1 MFVCK
6 HCAGRFEGEAVI
18 DANGNEFCCNGCKNV
33 YAYLKSQ
40 GLSEFYSRLKKGEQN
55 LAKPSSKHFDKQSAS
70 SMFSKLLRRD
80 ENSPFIC
87 ELEVLIS
94 GIHCPACIWLNEKAL
109 SNLEGVLELNI
120 SATTSKARVLFDE
133 RKTALEEILN
143 LIIAIG
149 YDPKPFNEVNGAK
162 NSLSREHYARL
173 IVALACSMNIM
184 WVAIAVYSGYFEGL
198 SLGAKKIL
206 HFAEFVLASP
216 PVFYTASVFYRSALS
231 ALKLRQISMDVNVSL
246 GILSVYFYSVYAM
259 LSGSEQVYFDSA
271 CMLVTF
277 IFAGKFLQT
286 KATQKAA
293 QGLENISSLFVEQV
307 MSVKNLG
314 NFRIPNISEFK
325 PCDVSEV
332 KSGDF
337 VLLRQGER
345 AMIDGVVLSGE
356 ASVDNSSINGESVPV
371 GISKDDALLSG
382 ALCAEGSVIYK
393 ATSSFQGSFLNKLS
407 KLLSNGV
414 FARAQIEELANK
426 ISSYFGWA
434 ILGLCVASFVFWSA
448 ANISAWSGANA
459 FGVAIS
465 VLVIACPCALSLA
478 TPIATLVAMGTSTKR
493 LVVFKDAKVLET
505 LAKCDIIAF
514 DKTGTLSKANLK
526 VLSEQRFLPF
536 DDGALL
542 ALASAST
549 HPISKAVA
557 SYILEKTCTLTPFR
571 QDALENIQN
580 IAGKGISATYKGVK
594 IAGGSAVFIES
605 MAFVESRAFVKSL
618 GASLVDDTQYSSSE
632 YYFMYDN
639 KLVARFFLDDELREG
654 AKASIKEL
662 KKMGLKVL
670 MLSGDKKIVASKVA
684 RELGID
690 KSHGELNPEQKAL
703 LIKELQKSANVVMV
717 GDGIND
723 ILALKSANVG
733 IAMGSGASV
742 SVGVSD
748 VVLLRDELS
757 DLVFALRLAKKTFG
771 VIKENLFI
779 SLVYNALSIPLAMA
793 GFIIPLFAAI
803 SMSFSSLLVVLNS
816 LRLKGKL

>member
-6 HCAGRFEGEAVI
+6 HCAGHFEGEAVI

-33 YAYLKSQ
+33 YAYLNSQ
-40 GLSEFYSRLKKGEQN
+40 GLSEFYSKLKKGEQN

-149 YDPKPFNEVNGAK
+149 YDPKPFNAIKSAK
-162 NSLSREHYARL
+162 NSLSREYYARL

-184 WVAIAVYSGYFEGL
+184 WVAIALYSGYFEGL
-198 SLGAKKIL
+198 SAGAKKIL

-231 ALKLRQISMDVNVSL
+231 SLKLRQISMDVNVSL

-259 LSGSEQVYFDSA
+259 LSGAEQVYFDSA

-293 QGLENISSLFVEQV
+293 RELENISSLFVEQV
-307 MSVKNLG
+307 MSVKN
-314 NFRIPNISEFK
+314 NSRIPSISEFK

-337 VLLRQGER
+337 VLLRSGER
-345 AMIDGVVLSGE
+345 AMIDGVVLSGQ

-371 GISKDDALLSG
+371 GISKDDTLLSG

-407 KLLSNGV
+407 KLLSNAS

-426 ISSYFGWA
+426 ISSHFGWA
-434 ILGLCVASFVFWSA
+434 ILGLCVASFVFWSVV
-448 ANISAWSGANA
+448 NISAWSGASA

-478 TPIATLVAMGTSTKR
+478 TPIATLVAMGTATKR
-493 LVVFKDAKVLET
+493 SIVFKDAKVLET

-526 VLSEQRFLPF
+526 VLKEQRFLPF
-536 DDGALL
+536 DDEALL

-557 SYILEKTCTLTPFR
+557 SYILEKTCTLSSFN
-571 QDALENIQN
+571 QGILENIQN

-594 IAGGSAVFIES
+594 IAGGS
-605 MAFVESRAFVKSL
+605 RAFIKSL
-618 GASLVDDTQYSSSE
+618 GASLADDTGGSSSE

-654 AKASIKEL
+654 AKTSIKEL

-670 MLSGDKKIVASKVA
+670 MLSGDKQIVASKVA
-684 RELGID
+684 SELGID
-690 KSHGELNPEQKAL
+690 ESHGELNPEQKAL

-748 VVLLRDELS
+748 VVLLRDELG
-757 DLVFALRLAKKTFG
+757 DLVFALRQAKKTFK

-816 LRLKGKL
+816 LRLKGQL

>member
-6 HCAGRFEGEAVI
+6 HCAGHFEAEAVI

-40 GLSEFYSRLKKGEQN
+40 GFSEFYSKLKKGEQN
-55 LAKPSSKHFDKQSAS
+55 LAKPSSKHFDKQSAG

-162 NSLSREHYARL
+162 NSLSREYYARL

-184 WVAIAVYSGYFEGL
+184 WVAIALYSGYFEGL

-231 ALKLRQISMDVNVSL
+231 SLKLRQINMDVNVSL

-259 LSGSEQVYFDSA
+259 LSGAEQVYFDSA

-293 QGLENISSLFVEQV
+293 QELENISSLFVEQV
-307 MSVKNLG
+307 MSVKN
-314 NFRIPNISEFK
+314 NSRIPSISEFK

-337 VLLRQGER
+337 VLLRSGER

-407 KLLSNGV
+407 KLLSNAS

-426 ISSYFGWA
+426 ISSHFGWA
-434 ILGLCVASFVFWSA
+434 ILALCVASFVFWSV

-478 TPIATLVAMGTSTKR
+478 TPIATLVAMGTATKR
-493 LVVFKDAKVLET
+493 SIVFKDAKVLET

-526 VLSEQRFLPF
+526 VLKGQRFLPF
-536 DDGALL
+536 DDEALL

-557 SYILEKTCTLTPFR
+557 SYILENALSPFS
-571 QDALENIQN
+571 QGALENIQN

-594 IAGGSAVFIES
+594 IAGGSA
-605 MAFVESRAFVKSL
+605 AFVKSL
-618 GASLVDDTQYSSSE
+618 GASLADDTGGSSSE

-639 KLVARFFLDDELREG
+639 KLVARFLLDDELREG

-670 MLSGDKKIVASKVA
+670 MLSGDKQIVASKVA
-684 RELGID
+684 SELGID
-690 KSHGELNPEQKAL
+690 ESHGELNPEQKAL

-748 VVLLRDELS
+748 VVLLRDELG
-757 DLVFALRLAKKTFG
+757 DLVFALRQAKKTFK

-816 LRLKGKL
+816 LRLKGQL

>member
-6 HCAGRFEGEAVI
+6 HCAGHFEGEAVI
-18 DANGNEFCCNGCKNV
+18 DANGDEFCCNGCKNV

-40 GLSEFYSRLKKGEQN
+40 GFGEFYSKLKKGEQN
-55 LAKPSSKHFDKQSAS
+55 LAKPSSKHFDKQSAG

-133 RKTALEEILN
+133 RKTALEDILN

-162 NSLSREHYARL
+162 NSLSREYYARL

-184 WVAIAVYSGYFEGL
+184 WVAIALYSGYFEGL

-307 MSVKNLG
+307 MSVKN
-314 NFRIPNISEFK
+314 NSRIPSISEFK

-337 VLLRQGER
+337 VLLRSGER

-407 KLLSNGV
+407 KLLSNAS

-426 ISSYFGWA
+426 ISSHFGWA
-434 ILGLCVASFVFWSA
+434 ILGLCVASFVFWSV

-478 TPIATLVAMGTSTKR
+478 TPIATLVAMGTATKR
-493 LVVFKDAKVLET
+493 SIVFKDAKVLET

-526 VLSEQRFLPF
+526 VLKGQRFLPF

-557 SYILEKTCTLTPFR
+557 SYILEKTCTLSSFN
-571 QDALENIQN
+571 QGILENIQN
-580 IAGKGISATYKGVK
+580 IAGKGITATYKGVK
-594 IAGGSAVFIES
+594 IAGGSK
-605 MAFVESRAFVKSL
+605 AFVKSL
-618 GASLVDDTQYSSSE
+618 GASLADDTGGSSSE
-632 YYFMYDN
+632 YYFMYDS

-662 KKMGLKVL
+662 KQMGLKVL
-670 MLSGDKKIVASKVA
+670 MLSGDKQIVASKVA
-684 RELGID
+684 SELGID

-757 DLVFALRLAKKTFG
+757 DLVFALRQAKKTFK

-816 LRLKGKL
+816 LRLKGQP

>member
-6 HCAGRFEGEAVI
+6 HCAGHFEGEAVI
-18 DANGNEFCCNGCKNV
+18 DANGDEFCCNGCKNV

-40 GLSEFYSRLKKGEQN
+40 GFSEFYSKLKKGEQN
-55 LAKPSSKHFDKQSAS
+55 LAKPSSKHFDKQSAG

-133 RKTALEEILN
+133 RKTALEDILN

-149 YDPKPFNEVNGAK
+149 YDPKPFNAIKSAK
-162 NSLSREHYARL
+162 NSLSREYYARL

-184 WVAIAVYSGYFEGL
+184 WVAIALYSGYFEGL

-231 ALKLRQISMDVNVSL
+231 SLKLRQISMDVNVSL

-277 IFAGKFLQT
+277 IFTGKFLQT

-293 QGLENISSLFVEQV
+293 QELENISSLFVEQV
-307 MSVKNLG
+307 MSVKN
-314 NFRIPNISEFK
+314 NSRIPSISEFK

-337 VLLRQGER
+337 VLLRSGER

-407 KLLSNGV
+407 KLLSNAS

-426 ISSYFGWA
+426 ISSHFGWA
-434 ILGLCVASFVFWSA
+434 ILGLCVASFVFWSV

-478 TPIATLVAMGTSTKR
+478 TPIATLVAMGTATKR
-493 LVVFKDAKVLET
+493 SVVFKDAKVLET

-526 VLSEQRFLPF
+526 VLKGQRFLPF

-557 SYILEKTCTLTPFR
+557 SYILEKTCTLSPFS

-580 IAGKGISATYKGVK
+580 IAGKGITATYKGVK
-594 IAGGSAVFIES
+594 IAGGSA
-605 MAFVESRAFVKSL
+605 AFVKSL
-618 GASLVDDTQYSSSE
+618 GASLADDTGGSSSE
-632 YYFMYDN
+632 YYFMYDG
-639 KLVARFFLDDELREG
+639 KLVARFLLDDELREG

-670 MLSGDKKIVASKVA
+670 MLSGDKQIVASKVA
-684 RELGID
+684 SELGID
-690 KSHGELNPEQKAL
+690 ESHGELNPEQKAL

-748 VVLLRDELS
+748 VVLLRDELG
-757 DLVFALRLAKKTFG
+757 DLVFALRQAKKTFK

-816 LRLKGKL
+816 LRLKGQP

>member
-1 MFVCK
+1 MFICK
-6 HCAGRFEGEAVI
+6 HCAGHFEGEAVI
-18 DANGNEFCCNGCKNV
+18 DANGDEFCCNGCKNV
-33 YAYLKSQ
+33 YAYLNSQ
-40 GLSEFYSRLKKGEQN
+40 GFSEFYSKLKKGEQN

-94 GIHCPACIWLNEKAL
+94 GIHCPACVWLNEKAL

-162 NSLSREHYARL
+162 NSLSREYYARL

-184 WVAIAVYSGYFEGL
+184 WVAIALYSGYFEGL

-231 ALKLRQISMDVNVSL
+231 SLKLRQISMDVNVSL

-293 QGLENISSLFVEQV
+293 RELENISSLFVEQV
-307 MSVKNLG
+307 MSVKN
-314 NFRIPNISEFK
+314 NSRIPSISEFK

-337 VLLRQGER
+337 VLLRSGER

-407 KLLSNGV
+407 KLLSNAS
-414 FARAQIEELANK
+414 FARARIEELANK
-426 ISSYFGWA
+426 ISSHFGWA
-434 ILGLCVASFVFWSA
+434 ILGLCVASFVFWSV
-448 ANISAWSGANA
+448 ANISAWSGASA

-478 TPIATLVAMGTSTKR
+478 TPIATLVAMGAATKR
-493 LVVFKDAKVLET
+493 SIVFKDAKVLET

-542 ALASAST
+542 ALASASA

-557 SYILEKTCTLTPFR
+557 SYILEKTCTLSPFS
-571 QDALENIQN
+571 QGALENIQN

-594 IAGGSAVFIES
+594 IAGGSKAFIES
-605 MAFVESRAFVKSL
+605 IAFVKSL
-618 GASLVDDTQYSSSE
+618 GASLSDDTQDSSSE
-632 YYFMYDN
+632 YYFMYDG

-662 KKMGLKVL
+662 KQMGLKVL
-670 MLSGDKKIVASKVA
+670 MLSGDKQIVASKVA
-684 RELGID
+684 SELGID
-690 KSHGELNPEQKAL
+690 ESHGELNPEQKAL

-748 VVLLRDELS
+748 VVLLRDELEG
-757 DLVFALRLAKKTFG
+757 LVFALRQAKKTFK

-816 LRLKGKL
+816 LRLKGQP

>member
-6 HCAGRFEGEAVI
+6 HCAGHFEAEAVI

-40 GLSEFYSRLKKGEQN
+40 GLSEFYSKLKKGEQN
-55 LAKPSSKHFDKQSAS
+55 LAKPSSKHFDKQSAG

-162 NSLSREHYARL
+162 NSLSREYYARL

-184 WVAIAVYSGYFEGL
+184 WVAIALYSGYFEGL

-216 PVFYTASVFYRSALS
+216 PVFYTASVFYRSAIS
-231 ALKLRQISMDVNVSL
+231 SLKLRQISMDVNVSL

-293 QGLENISSLFVEQV
+293 RELENISSLFVEQV
-307 MSVKNLG
+307 MSVKN
-314 NFRIPNISEFK
+314 NSRIPSISEFK
-325 PCDVSEV
+325 PCDVSEI

-337 VLLRQGER
+337 VLLRSGER

-407 KLLSNGV
+407 KLLSNAS

-426 ISSYFGWA
+426 ISSHFGWA
-434 ILGLCVASFVFWSA
+434 ILGLCVASFVFWSV

-459 FGVAIS
+459 FGIAIS

-478 TPIATLVAMGTSTKR
+478 TPIATLVAMGTATKR

-526 VLSEQRFLPF
+526 VLKGQRFLPF

-557 SYILEKTCTLTPFR
+557 SYILENALSPFR
-571 QDALENIQN
+571 LGALENIQN
-580 IAGKGISATYKGVK
+580 IAGKGITATYKGVK
-594 IAGGSAVFIES
+594 IAGGSAT
-605 MAFVESRAFVKSL
+605 FVKSL
-618 GASLVDDTQYSSSE
+618 GASLADEGGSSE
-632 YYFMYDN
+632 YYFMYHN

-670 MLSGDKKIVASKVA
+670 MLSGDKQIVASKVA
-684 RELGID
+684 SELGID
-690 KSHGELNPEQKAL
+690 ESHGELNPEQKAL

-748 VVLLRDELS
+748 VVLLRDELG
-757 DLVFALRLAKKTFG
+757 DLVFAPRQAKKTFK

-816 LRLKGKL
+816 LRLKGQL

>member
-6 HCAGRFEGEAVI
+6 HCAGHFEGEAVI

-40 GLSEFYSRLKKGEQN
+40 GFSEFYSKLKNGEQN

-133 RKTALEEILN
+133 RKTALEDILN

-149 YDPKPFNEVNGAK
+149 YDPKPFNAIKSAK
-162 NSLSREHYARL
+162 NSLSREYYARL

-184 WVAIAVYSGYFEGL
+184 WVAIALYSGYFEGL

-231 ALKLRQISMDVNVSL
+231 SLKLRQISMDVNVSL

-293 QGLENISSLFVEQV
+293 RELENISSLFVEQV
-307 MSVKNLG
+307 MSVKN
-314 NFRIPNISEFK
+314 NSRIPSISEFK
-325 PCDVSEV
+325 PCDVSEI

-337 VLLRQGER
+337 VLLRSGER
-345 AMIDGVVLSGE
+345 AMIDGVVLSGQ

-371 GISKDDALLSG
+371 GISKDDTLLSG

-407 KLLSNGV
+407 KLLSNAS

-426 ISSYFGWA
+426 ISSHFGWA
-434 ILGLCVASFVFWSA
+434 ILGLCVASFIFWSA
-448 ANISAWSGANA
+448 ANISAWSGASA

-478 TPIATLVAMGTSTKR
+478 TPIATLVAMGTATKR
-493 LVVFKDAKVLET
+493 SVVFKDAKVLET

-557 SYILEKTCTLTPFR
+557 SYILEKTCTLSSFN
-571 QDALENIQN
+571 QGILENIQN

-594 IAGGSAVFIES
+594 IAGGSA
-605 MAFVESRAFVKSL
+605 AFVKSL
-618 GASLVDDTQYSSSE
+618 GAILADDTGDSSSE

-662 KKMGLKVL
+662 KQMGLKVL
-670 MLSGDKKIVASKVA
+670 MLSGDKQIVASKVA
-684 RELGID
+684 SELGID
-690 KSHGELNPEQKAL
+690 ESHGELNPEQKAL

-748 VVLLRDELS
+748 VVLLRDELG
-757 DLVFALRLAKKTFG
+757 DLVFALRQAKKTFK

-816 LRLKGKL
+816 LRLKG

>member
-6 HCAGRFEGEAVI
+6 HCAGHFEGEAVI
-18 DANGNEFCCNGCKNV
+18 DANGDEFCCNGCKNV
-33 YAYLKSQ
+33 YAYLNSR
-40 GLSEFYSRLKKGEQN
+40 GLSEFYSKLKKGEQN

-80 ENSPFIC
+80 ESSPFIC

-133 RKTALEEILN
+133 RKTALEDILN

-149 YDPKPFNEVNGAK
+149 YDPKPFNEVKGAK
-162 NSLSREHYARL
+162 NSLSREYYARL

-184 WVAIAVYSGYFEGL
+184 WVAIALYSGYFEGL
-198 SLGAKKIL
+198 STGAKKIL

-231 ALKLRQISMDVNVSL
+231 SLKLRQISMDVNVSL

-293 QGLENISSLFVEQV
+293 QELENISSLFVEQV
-307 MSVKNLG
+307 MSVKN
-314 NFRIPNISEFK
+314 NSRIPSISEFK
-325 PCDVSEV
+325 PCDVSEI

-337 VLLRQGER
+337 VLLRSGER
-345 AMIDGVVLSGE
+345 AMIDGVVLSGQ

-407 KLLSNGV
+407 KLLSNAS
-414 FARAQIEELANK
+414 FARAEIEELANK
-426 ISSYFGWA
+426 ISSHFGWA

-478 TPIATLVAMGTSTKR
+478 TPIATLVAMGTATKR
-493 LVVFKDAKVLET
+493 SIVFKDAKVLET

-526 VLSEQRFLPF
+526 VLKGQRFLPF

-557 SYILEKTCTLTPFR
+557 SYILEKTCTLSPFS

-594 IAGGSAVFIES
+594 IAGGSK
-605 MAFVESRAFVKSL
+605 AFVKSL
-618 GASLVDDTQYSSSE
+618 GASLADDTGGSSSE
-632 YYFMYDN
+632 YYFMYDG
-639 KLVARFFLDDELREG
+639 KLVARFLLGDELREG

-670 MLSGDKKIVASKVA
+670 MLSGDKQIVASKVA
-684 RELGID
+684 SELGID
-690 KSHGELNPEQKAL
+690 ESHGELNPEQKAL

-757 DLVFALRLAKKTFG
+757 DLVFALRQAKKTFK

-816 LRLKGKL
+816 LRLKGQL

>member
-6 HCAGRFEGEAVI
+6 HCAGHFEGEAVR
-18 DANGNEFCCNGCKNV
+18 DANGDEFCCNGCKNV
-33 YAYLKSQ
+33 YVYLKSQ
-40 GLSEFYSRLKKGEQN
+40 GFSEFYSKLKKGEQN

-80 ENSPFIC
+80 ENNPFIC

-109 SNLEGVLELNI
+109 SNLDGVLELNI

-162 NSLSREHYARL
+162 NSLSREYYARL

-184 WVAIAVYSGYFEGL
+184 WVAIALYSGYFEGL

-259 LSGSEQVYFDSA
+259 LSGAEQVYFDSA

-293 QGLENISSLFVEQV
+293 RELENISSLFVEQV
-307 MSVKNLG
+307 MSVKN
-314 NFRIPNISEFK
+314 NSRIPSISEFK

-337 VLLRQGER
+337 VLLRSGER
-345 AMIDGVVLSGE
+345 AMIDGVVLSGQ

-407 KLLSNGV
+407 KLLSNAS

-426 ISSYFGWA
+426 ISSHFGWA
-434 ILGLCVASFVFWSA
+434 ILGLCVASFVFWSVV
-448 ANISAWSGANA
+448 NISAWSGASA

-478 TPIATLVAMGTSTKR
+478 TPIATLVAMGTATKR
-493 LVVFKDAKVLET
+493 STVFKDAKVLET

-526 VLSEQRFLPF
+526 VLKGQRFLPF

-557 SYILEKTCTLTPFR
+557 SYVLENALSPFNEGI
-571 QDALENIQN
+571 LENIQN

-594 IAGGSAVFIES
+594 IAGGSA
-605 MAFVESRAFVKSL
+605 AFVKSL
-618 GASLVDDTQYSSSE
+618 GASLSDETSESSSE

-662 KKMGLKVL
+662 KQMGLKVL
-670 MLSGDKKIVASKVA
+670 MLSGDKQIVASKVA
-684 RELGID
+684 SELGID
-690 KSHGELNPEQKAL
+690 ESHGELNPEQKAL

-748 VVLLRDELS
+748 VVLLRDELD
-757 DLVFALRLAKKTFG
+757 DLVFALRQAKKTFK

-816 LRLKGKL
+816 LRLKGQP

>member
-6 HCAGRFEGEAVI
+6 HCAGHFEGEAVI
-18 DANGNEFCCNGCKNV
+18 DANGDEFCCNGCKNV
-33 YAYLKSQ
+33 YAYLNSR
-40 GLSEFYSRLKKGEQN
+40 GFSEFYSKLKKGEQN

-133 RKTALEEILN
+133 RKTALEDILN

-149 YDPKPFNEVNGAK
+149 YDPKPFNAIKSAK
-162 NSLSREHYARL
+162 NSLSREYYAKL

-184 WVAIAVYSGYFEGL
+184 WVAIALYSGYFEGL
-198 SLGAKKIL
+198 SAGAKKIL

-231 ALKLRQISMDVNVSL
+231 SLKLRQISMDVNVSL

-293 QGLENISSLFVEQV
+293 QELENISSLFVEQV
-307 MSVKNLG
+307 MSVKN
-314 NFRIPNISEFK
+314 NSRIPSISEFK

-337 VLLRQGER
+337 VLLRSGER

-407 KLLSNGV
+407 KLLSNAS

-426 ISSYFGWA
+426 ISSHFGWA
-434 ILGLCVASFVFWSA
+434 ILALCVASFVFWSV

-478 TPIATLVAMGTSTKR
+478 TPIATLVAMGTATKR
-493 LVVFKDAKVLET
+493 SIVFKDAKVLET

-536 DDGALL
+536 DDEALL

-557 SYILEKTCTLTPFR
+557 SYILEKTCALSPFS
-571 QDALENIQN
+571 QGALENIQN
-580 IAGKGISATYKGVK
+580 IAGKGITATYKGVK
-594 IAGGSAVFIES
+594 IAGGSAAFI
-605 MAFVESRAFVKSL
+605 KSL
-618 GASLVDDTQYSSSE
+618 GASLSDETSESSSE

-670 MLSGDKKIVASKVA
+670 MLSGDKQIVASKVA
-684 RELGID
+684 SELGID
-690 KSHGELNPEQKAL
+690 ESHGELNPEQKAR

-748 VVLLRDELS
+748 VVLLRDELG
-757 DLVFALRLAKKTFG
+757 DLVFALRQAKKTFK

-816 LRLKGKL
+816 LRLKGQP

>member
-6 HCAGRFEGEAVI
+6 HCAGHFEGEAVI
-18 DANGNEFCCNGCKNV
+18 DANGDEFCCNGCKNV

-40 GLSEFYSRLKKGEQN
+40 GFGEFYSKLKKDEKN

-133 RKTALEEILN
+133 RKTALEDILN

-162 NSLSREHYARL
+162 NSLSREYYAKL

-184 WVAIAVYSGYFEGL
+184 WVAIALYSGYFEGL

-231 ALKLRQISMDVNVSL
+231 SLKLRQISMDVNVSL

-259 LSGSEQVYFDSA
+259 LSGLEQVYFDSA

-293 QGLENISSLFVEQV
+293 QELENISSLFVEQV
-307 MSVKNLG
+307 MSVKN
-314 NFRIPNISEFK
+314 NSRIPSISEFK

-337 VLLRQGER
+337 VLLRSGER
-345 AMIDGVVLSGE
+345 AMIDGVVLSGQ

-382 ALCAEGSVIYK
+382 ALCADGSVIYK

-407 KLLSNGV
+407 KLLSNAS
-414 FARAQIEELANK
+414 FARARIEELANK
-426 ISSYFGWA
+426 ISSHFGWA
-434 ILGLCVASFVFWSA
+434 ILALCVASFVFWSV

-459 FGVAIS
+459 FGIAIS

-478 TPIATLVAMGTSTKR
+478 TPIATLVAMGTATKR
-493 LVVFKDAKVLET
+493 SIVFKDAKVLET

-526 VLSEQRFLPF
+526 VLKGQRFLPF
-536 DDGALL
+536 DDEALL

-557 SYILEKTCTLTPFR
+557 SYILEKTCTLSSFN
-571 QDALENIQN
+571 QGILENIQN
-580 IAGKGISATYKGVK
+580 IAGKGITATYKGVK
-594 IAGGSAVFIES
+594 IAGGSK
-605 MAFVESRAFVKSL
+605 AFVKSL
-618 GASLVDDTQYSSSE
+618 GASLSDETSESSSE

-670 MLSGDKKIVASKVA
+670 MLSGDKQIVASKVA
-684 RELGID
+684 SELGID
-690 KSHGELNPEQKAL
+690 ESHGELNPEQKAL

-748 VVLLRDELS
+748 VVLLRDELG
-757 DLVFALRLAKKTFG
+757 DLVFALRQAKKTFK

-816 LRLKGKL
+816 LRLKGQP

>member
-6 HCAGRFEGEAVI
+6 HCAGHFEGEALI

-55 LAKPSSKHFDKQSAS
+55 LAKPSSKHFDKQSAG

-133 RKTALEEILN
+133 RKTALEDILN

-149 YDPKPFNEVNGAK
+149 YDPKPFNAIKSAK
-162 NSLSREHYARL
+162 NSLSREYYARL

-184 WVAIAVYSGYFEGL
+184 WVAIAIYSGYFEEL
-198 SLGAKKIL
+198 SAGAKKIL

-259 LSGSEQVYFDSA
+259 LTGSAQVYFDSA

-337 VLLRQGER
+337 VLLRSGER

-407 KLLSNGV
+407 KLLSNAS

-426 ISSYFGWA
+426 ISSHFGWA

-448 ANISAWSGANA
+448 ANISAWSGASA

-493 LVVFKDAKVLET
+493 SIVFKDAKVLET
-505 LAKCDIIAF
+505 LAKCDIVAF

-557 SYILEKTCTLTPFR
+557 SYILENALSPFR

-580 IAGKGISATYKGVK
+580 IAGKGITATYKGVK
-594 IAGGSAVFIES
+594 IAGGSAAFIES
-605 MAFVESRAFVKSL
+605 MAFIESKAFVKSL
-618 GASLVDDTQYSSSE
+618 GASLADEGGSSE

-670 MLSGDKKIVASKVA
+670 MLSGDKQIVASKVA
-684 RELGID
+684 SELGID
-690 KSHGELNPEQKAL
+690 KSHGELNPEQKAT

-748 VVLLRDELS
+748 VVLLRDELG
-757 DLVFALRLAKKTFG
+757 DLVFALRLAKKTFK

-816 LRLKGKL
+816 LRLKGRL

>member
-6 HCAGRFEGEAVI
+6 HCAGHFEGEAVI

-40 GLSEFYSRLKKGEQN
+40 GFSEFYSKLKKGEQN

-80 ENSPFIC
+80 ESSPFIC

-133 RKTALEEILN
+133 RKTALEDILN

-149 YDPKPFNEVNGAK
+149 YDPKPFNEVKGAK
-162 NSLSREHYARL
+162 NSLSREYYARL

-184 WVAIAVYSGYFEGL
+184 WVAIALYSGYFEGL

-231 ALKLRQISMDVNVSL
+231 SLKLRQINMDVNVSL

-293 QGLENISSLFVEQV
+293 QELENISSLFVEQV
-307 MSVKNLG
+307 MSVKN
-314 NFRIPNISEFK
+314 NSRIPSISEFK
-325 PCDVSEV
+325 PCDVSEI

-337 VLLRQGER
+337 VLLRSGER
-345 AMIDGVVLSGE
+345 AMIDGVVLSGQ

-407 KLLSNGV
+407 KLLSNAS
-414 FARAQIEELANK
+414 FARAEIEELANK
-426 ISSYFGWA
+426 ISSHFGWA
-434 ILGLCVASFVFWSA
+434 ILALCVASFVFWSV

-478 TPIATLVAMGTSTKR
+478 TPIATLVAMGTATKR
-493 LVVFKDAKVLET
+493 SIVFKDAKVLET

-557 SYILEKTCTLTPFR
+557 SYILEKTCTLSSFN
-571 QDALENIQN
+571 QGILENIQN
-580 IAGKGISATYKGVK
+580 IAGKGITATYKGVK
-594 IAGGSAVFIES
+594 IAGGSA
-605 MAFVESRAFVKSL
+605 AFVKSL
-618 GASLVDDTQYSSSE
+618 GASLADDTGGSSSE
-632 YYFMYDN
+632 YYFMYDG
-639 KLVARFFLDDELREG
+639 KLVARFLLDDELREG

-670 MLSGDKKIVASKVA
+670 MLSGDKQIVASKVA
-684 RELGID
+684 SELGID
-690 KSHGELNPEQKAL
+690 ESHGELNPEQKAL

-748 VVLLRDELS
+748 VVLLRDELK
-757 DLVFALRLAKKTFG
+757 DLVFALRQAKKTFK

-816 LRLKGKL
+816 LRLKGQP

>member
-6 HCAGRFEGEAVI
+6 HCAGHFEGEAVI
-18 DANGNEFCCNGCKNV
+18 DANGDEFCCNGCKNV

-40 GLSEFYSRLKKGEQN
+40 GFGEFYSKLKKGEQN
-55 LAKPSSKHFDKQSAS
+55 LAKPSSKHFDKQSAG

-149 YDPKPFNEVNGAK
+149 YDPKPFNAIKSAK
-162 NSLSREHYARL
+162 NSLSREYYARL

-184 WVAIAVYSGYFEGL
+184 WVAIALYSGYFEGL
-198 SLGAKKIL
+198 SAGAKKIL

-231 ALKLRQISMDVNVSL
+231 SLKLRQISMDVNVSL

-293 QGLENISSLFVEQV
+293 QELENISSLFVEQV
-307 MSVKNLG
+307 MSVKN
-314 NFRIPNISEFK
+314 NSRIPSISEFK

-337 VLLRQGER
+337 VLLRSGER

-407 KLLSNGV
+407 KLLSNAS
-414 FARAQIEELANK
+414 FARAEIEELANK
-426 ISSYFGWA
+426 ISSHFGWA
-434 ILGLCVASFVFWSA
+434 ILALCVASFVFWSV

-478 TPIATLVAMGTSTKR
+478 TPIATLVAMGTATKR
-493 LVVFKDAKVLET
+493 SIVFKDAKVLET

-557 SYILEKTCTLTPFR
+557 SYILKNALSPFR

-580 IAGKGISATYKGVK
+580 IAGKGITATYKGVK
-594 IAGGSAVFIES
+594 IAGGSAAFIES
-605 MAFVESRAFVKSL
+605 MAFIESKAFVKSL
-618 GASLVDDTQYSSSE
+618 GASLADDTQGSSE
-632 YYFMYDN
+632 YYFMYDG

-670 MLSGDKKIVASKVA
+670 MLSGDKQIVASKVA
-684 RELGID
+684 SELGID
-690 KSHGELNPEQKAL
+690 ESHGELNPEQKAL

-748 VVLLRDELS
+748 VVLLRDELG
-757 DLVFALRLAKKTFG
+757 DLVFALRLAKKTFK

-816 LRLKGKL
+816 LRLKGRL

>member
-6 HCAGRFEGEAVI
+6 HCAGHFEGEAVR
-18 DANGNEFCCNGCKNV
+18 DANGDEFCCNGCKNV
-33 YAYLKSQ
+33 YAYLNSR
-40 GLSEFYSRLKKGEQN
+40 GFSEFYSKLKKGEQN
-55 LAKPSSKHFDKQSAS
+55 LAKPSSKHFDKQSAG

-184 WVAIAVYSGYFEGL
+184 WVAIALYSGYFEGL
-198 SLGAKKIL
+198 SAGAKKIL

-231 ALKLRQISMDVNVSL
+231 SLKLRQISMDVNVSL

-277 IFAGKFLQT
+277 IFTGKFLQT

-293 QGLENISSLFVEQV
+293 QELENISSLFVEQV
-307 MSVKNLG
+307 MSVKN
-314 NFRIPNISEFK
+314 NSRIPSISEFK

-337 VLLRQGER
+337 VLLRSGER

-407 KLLSNGV
+407 KLLSNAS

-426 ISSYFGWA
+426 ISSHFGWA
-434 ILGLCVASFVFWSA
+434 ILALCVASFVFWSV

-478 TPIATLVAMGTSTKR
+478 TPIATLVAMGTATKR
-493 LVVFKDAKVLET
+493 SVVFKDAKVLET

-536 DDGALL
+536 DDEALL

-557 SYILEKTCTLTPFR
+557 SYILKNALSPFR

-580 IAGKGISATYKGVK
+580 IAGKGITATYKGVK
-594 IAGGSAVFIES
+594 IAGGSAT
-605 MAFVESRAFVKSL
+605 FVKSL
-618 GASLVDDTQYSSSE
+618 GASLADEGGSSE
-632 YYFMYDN
+632 YYFMYDG

-670 MLSGDKKIVASKVA
+670 MLSGDKQIVASKVA
-684 RELGID
+684 SELGID

-748 VVLLRDELS
+748 VVLLRDELG
-757 DLVFALRLAKKTFG
+757 DLVFALRQAKKTFK

-816 LRLKGKL
+816 LRLKGQP

>member
-6 HCAGRFEGEAVI
+6 HCAGHFEAEAVI
-18 DANGNEFCCNGCKNV
+18 DANGDEFCCNGCKNV

-40 GLSEFYSRLKKGEQN
+40 GFSEFYSKLKKGEQN

-80 ENSPFIC
+80 ESSPFIC

-149 YDPKPFNEVNGAK
+149 YDPKPFNEVKGAK
-162 NSLSREHYARL
+162 NSLSREYYAKL

-184 WVAIAVYSGYFEGL
+184 WVAIALYSGYFEGL
-198 SLGAKKIL
+198 STGAKKIL

-293 QGLENISSLFVEQV
+293 QELENISSLFVEQV
-307 MSVKNLG
+307 MSVKN
-314 NFRIPNISEFK
+314 NSRIPSISEFK

-337 VLLRQGER
+337 VLLRSGER

-371 GISKDDALLSG
+371 GISKDDTLLSG

-407 KLLSNGV
+407 KLLSNAS
-414 FARAQIEELANK
+414 FARAEIEELANK
-426 ISSYFGWA
+426 ISSHFGWA
-434 ILGLCVASFVFWSA
+434 ILALCVASFVFWSVV
-448 ANISAWSGANA
+448 NISAWSGANA

-478 TPIATLVAMGTSTKR
+478 TPIATLVAMGTATKR
-493 LVVFKDAKVLET
+493 SVVFKDAKVLET

-526 VLSEQRFLPF
+526 VLKGQRFLPF

-557 SYILEKTCTLTPFR
+557 SYILEKTCTLSSFN
-571 QDALENIQN
+571 QGILENIQN
-580 IAGKGISATYKGVK
+580 IAGKGITATYKGVK
-594 IAGGSAVFIES
+594 IAGGSA
-605 MAFVESRAFVKSL
+605 AFVKSL
-618 GASLVDDTQYSSSE
+618 GASLADDTGGSSE
-632 YYFMYDN
+632 YYFMYDG
-639 KLVARFFLDDELREG
+639 KLVARFLLDDELREG

-670 MLSGDKKIVASKVA
+670 MLSGDKQIVASKVA
-684 RELGID
+684 SELGID
-690 KSHGELNPEQKAL
+690 ESHGELNPEQKAL

-748 VVLLRDELS
+748 VVLLRDELG
-757 DLVFALRLAKKTFG
+757 DLVFALRQAKKTFK

-816 LRLKGKL
+816 LRLKGQP

>member
-6 HCAGRFEGEAVI
+6 HCAGHFEAEAVI

-40 GLSEFYSRLKKGEQN
+40 GFSEFYSKLKKGEQN

-184 WVAIAVYSGYFEGL
+184 WVAIALYSGYFEGL
-198 SLGAKKIL
+198 STGAKKIL

-231 ALKLRQISMDVNVSL
+231 SLKLRQINMDVNVSL

-259 LSGSEQVYFDSA
+259 LSGLPEVYFDSA

-277 IFAGKFLQT
+277 IFTGKFLQT

-307 MSVKNLG
+307 MSVKN
-314 NFRIPNISEFK
+314 NSRIPNISEFK
-325 PCDVSEV
+325 PCDVSEI

-337 VLLRQGER
+337 VLLRSGER
-345 AMIDGVVLSGE
+345 AMIDGVVLSGQ

-371 GISKDDALLSG
+371 GISKDDVLLSG

-407 KLLSNGV
+407 KLLSNAS

-426 ISSYFGWA
+426 ISSHFGWA
-434 ILGLCVASFVFWSA
+434 ILGLCVASFVFWSV

-459 FGVAIS
+459 FGIAIS

-478 TPIATLVAMGTSTKR
+478 TPIATLVAMGTATKR
-493 LVVFKDAKVLET
+493 SIVFKDAKVLET

-526 VLSEQRFLPF
+526 VLKGQRFLPF

-557 SYILEKTCTLTPFR
+557 SYILEKTCTLSSFN
-571 QDALENIQN
+571 QGILENIQN
-580 IAGKGISATYKGVK
+580 IAGKGITATYKGVK
-594 IAGGSAVFIES
+594 IAGGSA
-605 MAFVESRAFVKSL
+605 AFVKSL
-618 GASLVDDTQYSSSE
+618 GASLANDTQGSSE

-662 KKMGLKVL
+662 KQMGLKVL
-670 MLSGDKKIVASKVA
+670 MLSGDKQIVASKVA
-684 RELGID
+684 SELGID
-690 KSHGELNPEQKAL
+690 ESHGELNPEQKAL

-757 DLVFALRLAKKTFG
+757 DLVFALRLAKKTFK

-816 LRLKGKL
+816 LRLKG

>member
-6 HCAGRFEGEAVI
+6 HCAGHFEGEAVR
-18 DANGNEFCCNGCKNV
+18 DANGDEFCCNGCKNV

-40 GLSEFYSRLKKGEQN
+40 GFGEFYSKLKKDEKN
-55 LAKPSSKHFDKQSAS
+55 LAKPSSKHFDKQSAG

-149 YDPKPFNEVNGAK
+149 YDPKPFNEVKGAN
-162 NSLSREHYARL
+162 NSLSREYYARL

-184 WVAIAVYSGYFEGL
+184 WVAIALYSGYFEGL

-259 LSGSEQVYFDSA
+259 LSGWEQVYFDSA

-293 QGLENISSLFVEQV
+293 RELENISSLFVEQV
-307 MSVKNLG
+307 MSVKN
-314 NFRIPNISEFK
+314 NSRIPSISEFK

-337 VLLRQGER
+337 VLLRSGER

-371 GISKDDALLSG
+371 GISKDDTLLSG

-407 KLLSNGV
+407 KLLSNAS
-414 FARAQIEELANK
+414 FARAEIEELANK
-426 ISSYFGWA
+426 ISSHFGWA
-434 ILGLCVASFVFWSA
+434 ILGLCVASFVFWSV

-478 TPIATLVAMGTSTKR
+478 TPIATLVAMGTATKR
-493 LVVFKDAKVLET
+493 SVVFKDAKVLET

-526 VLSEQRFLPF
+526 VLKGQRFLPF
-536 DDGALL
+536 DDEALL

-557 SYILEKTCTLTPFR
+557 SYILENALSPFS
-571 QDALENIQN
+571 QGALENIQN
-580 IAGKGISATYKGVK
+580 IAGKGISATYKGIK
-594 IAGGSAVFIES
+594 IAGGSRAFIE
-605 MAFVESRAFVKSL
+605 SL
-618 GASLVDDTQYSSSE
+618 GASLADDTQDSSSE

-639 KLVARFFLDDELREG
+639 KLVARFLLDDELREG

-670 MLSGDKKIVASKVA
+670 MLSGDKQIVASKVA
-684 RELGID
+684 SELGID
-690 KSHGELNPEQKAL
+690 ESHGELNPEQKAL

-748 VVLLRDELS
+748 VVLLRDELG
-757 DLVFALRLAKKTFG
+757 DLVFALRQAKKTFKI
-771 VIKENLFI
+771 IKENLFI

-816 LRLKGKL
+816 LRLKGQP

>member
-6 HCAGRFEGEAVI
+6 HCAGHFEGEAVR

-40 GLSEFYSRLKKGEQN
+40 GLSEFYSKLKKGEQN

-149 YDPKPFNEVNGAK
+149 YDPKPFNEVKGAN
-162 NSLSREHYARL
+162 NSLSREYYARL

-184 WVAIAVYSGYFEGL
+184 WVAIALYSGYFEGL

-216 PVFYTASVFYRSALS
+216 PVFYTASVFYRSAIS
-231 ALKLRQISMDVNVSL
+231 SLKLRQISMDVNVSL

-277 IFAGKFLQT
+277 IFTGKFLQT

-293 QGLENISSLFVEQV
+293 QELENISSLFVEQV
-307 MSVKNLG
+307 MSVKN
-314 NFRIPNISEFK
+314 NSRIPSISEFK

-337 VLLRQGER
+337 VLLRSGER

-407 KLLSNGV
+407 KLLSNAS

-426 ISSYFGWA
+426 ISSHFGWA
-434 ILGLCVASFVFWSA
+434 ILALCVASFVFWSA

-478 TPIATLVAMGTSTKR
+478 TPIATLVAMGTATKR
-493 LVVFKDAKVLET
+493 SIVFKDAKVLET
-505 LAKCDIIAF
+505 LAKCDIVAF

-557 SYILEKTCTLTPFR
+557 SYILKNALSPFR

-580 IAGKGISATYKGVK
+580 IAGKGITATYKGVK
-594 IAGGSAVFIES
+594 IAGGSK
-605 MAFVESRAFVKSL
+605 AFVKSL
-618 GASLVDDTQYSSSE
+618 GASLADDTQDSSSE

-639 KLVARFFLDDELREG
+639 KLVARFFLGDELREG

-670 MLSGDKKIVASKVA
+670 MLSGDKQIVASKVA
-684 RELGID
+684 SELGID
-690 KSHGELNPEQKAL
+690 ESHGELNPEQKAL

-748 VVLLRDELS
+748 VVLLRDELG
-757 DLVFALRLAKKTFG
+757 DLVFALRQAKKTFK

-816 LRLKGKL
+816 LRLKGRL

>member
-6 HCAGRFEGEAVI
+6 HCAGHFEAEAVI

-40 GLSEFYSRLKKGEQN
+40 GFSEFYSKLKKGEQN
-55 LAKPSSKHFDKQSAS
+55 LAKPSSKHFDKQSAG

-133 RKTALEEILN
+133 RKTALEDILN

-149 YDPKPFNEVNGAK
+149 YDPKPFNAIKSAK
-162 NSLSREHYARL
+162 NSLSREYYARL

-184 WVAIAVYSGYFEGL
+184 WVAIALYSGYFEGL
-198 SLGAKKIL
+198 SAGAKKIL

-231 ALKLRQISMDVNVSL
+231 SLKLRQISMDVNVSL

-293 QGLENISSLFVEQV
+293 RELENISSLFVEQV
-307 MSVKNLG
+307 MSVKN
-314 NFRIPNISEFK
+314 NSRIPSISEFK

-337 VLLRQGER
+337 VLLRSGER

-371 GISKDDALLSG
+371 GISKDDVLLSG

-407 KLLSNGV
+407 KLLSNAS
-414 FARAQIEELANK
+414 FARAEIEELANK
-426 ISSYFGWA
+426 ISSHFGWA
-434 ILGLCVASFVFWSA
+434 ILALCVASFVFWSA

-459 FGVAIS
+459 FGIAIS

-478 TPIATLVAMGTSTKR
+478 TPIATLVAMGTATKR
-493 LVVFKDAKVLET
+493 SIVFKDAKVLET

-526 VLSEQRFLPF
+526 VLKEQRFLPF
-536 DDGALL
+536 DDEALL
-542 ALASAST
+542 ALTSAST

-557 SYILEKTCTLTPFR
+557 SYILENALSPFR
-571 QDALENIQN
+571 QGALENIQN
-580 IAGKGISATYKGVK
+580 IAGKGITATYKGVK
-594 IAGGSAVFIES
+594 IAGGSAAFI
-605 MAFVESRAFVKSL
+605 KSL
-618 GASLVDDTQYSSSE
+618 GASPADDTSGGSE

-670 MLSGDKKIVASKVA
+670 MLSGDKQIVASKVA
-684 RELGID
+684 SELGID
-690 KSHGELNPEQKAL
+690 ESHGELNPEQKAL

-748 VVLLRDELS
+748 VVLLRDELG
-757 DLVFALRLAKKTFG
+757 DLVFALRQAKKTFK

-816 LRLKGKL
+816 LRLKGQP

>member
-6 HCAGRFEGEAVI
+6 HCAGHFEAEAVI

-40 GLSEFYSRLKKGEQN
+40 GLSEFYSKLKKGEQN
-55 LAKPSSKHFDKQSAS
+55 LAKPSSKHFDKQSAG

-198 SLGAKKIL
+198 SAGAKKIL

-216 PVFYTASVFYRSALS
+216 PVFYTASVFYRSAIS
-231 ALKLRQISMDVNVSL
+231 SLKLRQINMDVNVSL

-277 IFAGKFLQT
+277 IFTGKFLQT

-307 MSVKNLG
+307 MSVKN
-314 NFRIPNISEFK
+314 NSRIPSISEFK

-337 VLLRQGER
+337 VLLRSGER

-407 KLLSNGV
+407 KLLSNAS
-414 FARAQIEELANK
+414 FARARIEELANK
-426 ISSYFGWA
+426 ISSHFGWA
-434 ILGLCVASFVFWSA
+434 ILALCVASFVFWSV

-459 FGVAIS
+459 FGIAIS

-493 LVVFKDAKVLET
+493 SIVFKDAKVLET

-557 SYILEKTCTLTPFR
+557 SYILKNALSSFR
-571 QDALENIQN
+571 QGALENIQN
-580 IAGKGISATYKGVK
+580 IAGKGITATYKGVK
-594 IAGGSAVFIES
+594 IAGGSA
-605 MAFVESRAFVKSL
+605 AFVKSL
-618 GASLVDDTQYSSSE
+618 GASLADEGGSSE

-670 MLSGDKKIVASKVA
+670 MLSGDKQIVASKVA
-684 RELGID
+684 SELGID

-757 DLVFALRLAKKTFG
+757 DLVFALRLAKKTFK

-816 LRLKGKL
+816 LRLKGRL

>member
-6 HCAGRFEGEAVI
+6 HCAGHFEGEAVR

-40 GLSEFYSRLKKGEQN
+40 GFGEFYSKLKNGEQN

-80 ENSPFIC
+80 ENNPFIC

-133 RKTALEEILN
+133 RKTALEDILN

-149 YDPKPFNEVNGAK
+149 YDPKPFNEVKGAK
-162 NSLSREHYARL
+162 NSLSREYYAKL

-184 WVAIAVYSGYFEGL
+184 WVAIALYSGYFEGL

-231 ALKLRQISMDVNVSL
+231 SLKLRQISMDVNVSL

-293 QGLENISSLFVEQV
+293 QELENISSLFVEQV
-307 MSVKNLG
+307 MSVKN
-314 NFRIPNISEFK
+314 NSRIPSISEFK

-337 VLLRQGER
+337 VLLRSGER
-345 AMIDGVVLSGE
+345 AMIDGVVLSGQ

-371 GISKDDALLSG
+371 GIIKDDALLSG

-407 KLLSNGV
+407 KLLSNAS
-414 FARAQIEELANK
+414 FARAEIEELANK
-426 ISSYFGWA
+426 ISSHFGWA
-434 ILGLCVASFVFWSA
+434 ILALCVASFVFWSVV
-448 ANISAWSGANA
+448 NISAWSGASA

-478 TPIATLVAMGTSTKR
+478 TPIATLVAMGTATKR
-493 LVVFKDAKVLET
+493 SIVFKDAKVLET

-526 VLSEQRFLPF
+526 VSSEQRFLPF

-542 ALASAST
+542 ALASASA

-557 SYILEKTCTLTPFR
+557 SYILEKTCTLSSFN
-571 QDALENIQN
+571 QGILENIQN

-594 IAGGSAVFIES
+594 IAGGSA
-605 MAFVESRAFVKSL
+605 AFVKSL
-618 GASLVDDTQYSSSE
+618 GASLADDTGDSSSE
-632 YYFMYDN
+632 YYFMYDG

-670 MLSGDKKIVASKVA
+670 MLSGDKQIVASKVA
-684 RELGID
+684 SELGID
-690 KSHGELNPEQKAL
+690 ESHGELNPEQKAL

-748 VVLLRDELS
+748 VVLLRDELEG
-757 DLVFALRLAKKTFG
+757 LVFALRQAKKTFK

-816 LRLKGKL
+816 LRLKGQP

>member
-6 HCAGRFEGEAVI
+6 HCAGHFEAEAVI

-40 GLSEFYSRLKKGEQN
+40 GLSEFYSKLKKGEQN
-55 LAKPSSKHFDKQSAS
+55 LAKPSSKHFDKQSAG

-87 ELEVLIS
+87 ELEMLIS

-149 YDPKPFNEVNGAK
+149 YDPKPFNAIKSAK
-162 NSLSREHYARL
+162 NSLSREYYARL

-231 ALKLRQISMDVNVSL
+231 SLKLRQISMDVNVSL

-259 LSGSEQVYFDSA
+259 LSGLPEVYFDSA

-293 QGLENISSLFVEQV
+293 RELENISSLFVEQV
-307 MSVKNLG
+307 MSVKN
-314 NFRIPNISEFK
+314 NSRIPSISEFK
-325 PCDVSEV
+325 LCDVSEV

-337 VLLRQGER
+337 VLLRSGER

-407 KLLSNGV
+407 KLLSNAS
-414 FARAQIEELANK
+414 FARARIEELANK
-426 ISSYFGWA
+426 ISSHFGWA
-434 ILGLCVASFVFWSA
+434 ILALCVASFVFWSV
-448 ANISAWSGANA
+448 ANISAWSGASA
-459 FGVAIS
+459 FGIAIS

-478 TPIATLVAMGTSTKR
+478 TPIATLVAMGTATKR
-493 LVVFKDAKVLET
+493 SIVFKDAKVLET

-536 DDGALL
+536 DDEALL

-557 SYILEKTCTLTPFR
+557 SYILENALSPFR

-580 IAGKGISATYKGVK
+580 IAGKGISATYKGIK
-594 IAGGSAVFIES
+594 IAGGSA
-605 MAFVESRAFVKSL
+605 AFVKSL
-618 GASLVDDTQYSSSE
+618 GASLSDDTQDSSSE

-670 MLSGDKKIVASKVA
+670 MLSGDKQIVASKVA
-684 RELGID
+684 SELGID
-690 KSHGELNPEQKAL
+690 ESHGELNPEQKAL
-703 LIKELQKSANVVMV
+703 LIKELQKSANVIMV

-748 VVLLRDELS
+748 VVLLRDELKG
-757 DLVFALRLAKKTFG
+757 LVFALRLAKKTFK

-816 LRLKGKL
+816 LRLKGRL

>member
-6 HCAGRFEGEAVI
+6 HCAGHFEAEAVI

-40 GLSEFYSRLKKGEQN
+40 GLSEFYSKLKKGEQN
-55 LAKPSSKHFDKQSAS
+55 LAKPSAKHFDKQSAG

-149 YDPKPFNEVNGAK
+149 YDPKPFNAIKSAK

-216 PVFYTASVFYRSALS
+216 PVFYTASVFYRSAIS
-231 ALKLRQISMDVNVSL
+231 SLKLRQINMDVNVSL

-259 LSGSEQVYFDSA
+259 LSGLPEVYFDSA

-277 IFAGKFLQT
+277 IFTGKFLQT

-307 MSVKNLG
+307 MSVKN
-314 NFRIPNISEFK
+314 NSRIPSISEFK

-337 VLLRQGER
+337 VLLRSGER

-407 KLLSNGV
+407 KLLSNAS

-426 ISSYFGWA
+426 ISSHFGWA
-434 ILGLCVASFVFWSA
+434 ILGLCVASFVFWSVT
-448 ANISAWSGANA
+448 NISAWSGASA

-493 LVVFKDAKVLET
+493 SIVFKDAKVLET

-536 DDGALL
+536 DDEALL

-557 SYILEKTCTLTPFR
+557 SYILKNALSSFR
-571 QDALENIQN
+571 QGALENIQN
-580 IAGKGISATYKGVK
+580 IAGKGITATYKGVK
-594 IAGGSAVFIES
+594 IAGGSAAFI
-605 MAFVESRAFVKSL
+605 ESRAFVKSL
-618 GASLVDDTQYSSSE
+618 GASLADDTQGSSE

-639 KLVARFFLDDELREG
+639 KLVARFFLGDELREG

-670 MLSGDKKIVASKVA
+670 MLSGDKQIVASKVA
-684 RELGID
+684 SELGID

-742 SVGVSD
+742 SVGISD

-757 DLVFALRLAKKTFG
+757 DLVFALRLAKKTFK

-816 LRLKGKL
+816 LRLKGQL

>member
-6 HCAGRFEGEAVI
+6 HCAGHFEGEAVR
-18 DANGNEFCCNGCKNV
+18 DANGDEFCCNGCKNV

-40 GLSEFYSRLKKGEQN
+40 GFSEFYSKLKKGEQN
-55 LAKPSSKHFDKQSAS
+55 LAKPSSKHFDKQSAG

-133 RKTALEEILN
+133 RKTALEDILN

-162 NSLSREHYARL
+162 NSLSREYYARL

-184 WVAIAVYSGYFEGL
+184 WVAIALYSGYFEGL

-231 ALKLRQISMDVNVSL
+231 SLKLRQISMDVNVSL

-293 QGLENISSLFVEQV
+293 QELENISSLFVEQV
-307 MSVKNLG
+307 MSVKN
-314 NFRIPNISEFK
+314 NSRIPSISEFK

-337 VLLRQGER
+337 VLLRSGER

-407 KLLSNGV
+407 KLLSNAS

-426 ISSYFGWA
+426 ISSHFGWA
-434 ILGLCVASFVFWSA
+434 ILALCVASFVFWSV
-448 ANISAWSGANA
+448 ANISAWSGASA

-478 TPIATLVAMGTSTKR
+478 TPIATLVAMGTATKR
-493 LVVFKDAKVLET
+493 SIVFKDAKVLET

-526 VLSEQRFLPF
+526 VLKGQRFLPF
-536 DDGALL
+536 DDEALL

-557 SYILEKTCTLTPFR
+557 SYILENALSPFK
-571 QDALENIQN
+571 QDTLENIQN
-580 IAGKGISATYKGVK
+580 IAGKGITATYKGVK
-594 IAGGSAVFIES
+594 IAGGSK
-605 MAFVESRAFVKSL
+605 AFVKSL
-618 GASLVDDTQYSSSE
+618 GASLSDETSESSSE
-632 YYFMYDN
+632 YYFMYDG

-670 MLSGDKKIVASKVA
+670 MLSGDKQIVASKVA
-684 RELGID
+684 SELGID
-690 KSHGELNPEQKAL
+690 ESHGELNPEQKAL

-748 VVLLRDELS
+748 VVLLRDELG
-757 DLVFALRLAKKTFG
+757 DLVFALRQAKKTFK

-816 LRLKGKL
+816 LRLKGQP

>member
-6 HCAGRFEGEAVI
+6 HCAGHFEGEAVI
-18 DANGNEFCCNGCKNV
+18 DANGDEFCCNGCKNV

-40 GLSEFYSRLKKGEQN
+40 GFGEFYSKLKNGEQN

-80 ENSPFIC
+80 ESSPFIC

-133 RKTALEEILN
+133 RKTALEDILN

-149 YDPKPFNEVNGAK
+149 YDPKPFNEVKGAK
-162 NSLSREHYARL
+162 NSLSREYYARL

-184 WVAIAVYSGYFEGL
+184 WVAIALYSGYFEGL

-231 ALKLRQISMDVNVSL
+231 SLKLRQINMDVNVSL

-293 QGLENISSLFVEQV
+293 QELENISSLFVEQV
-307 MSVKNLG
+307 MSVKN
-314 NFRIPNISEFK
+314 NSRIPNISEFK
-325 PCDVSEV
+325 PCDVSEI

-337 VLLRQGER
+337 VLLRSGER

-407 KLLSNGV
+407 KLLSNAS
-414 FARAQIEELANK
+414 FARAEIEELANK
-426 ISSYFGWA
+426 ISSHFGWA
-434 ILGLCVASFVFWSA
+434 ILGLCVASFVFWSV

-459 FGVAIS
+459 FGIAIS

-478 TPIATLVAMGTSTKR
+478 TPIATLVAMGTATKR
-493 LVVFKDAKVLET
+493 SVVFKDAKVLET

-526 VLSEQRFLPF
+526 VSSEQRFLPF

-557 SYILEKTCTLTPFR
+557 SYILEKTCTLSPFS
-571 QDALENIQN
+571 QGILENIQN

-594 IAGGSAVFIES
+594 IAGGSAAFIES
-605 MAFVESRAFVKSL
+605 MAFIESRAFVKSL
-618 GASLVDDTQYSSSE
+618 GASLSDDTQDSSSE

-639 KLVARFFLDDELREG
+639 KLVARFLLGDELREG
-654 AKASIKEL
+654 AKTSIKEL

-670 MLSGDKKIVASKVA
+670 MLSGDKQIVASKVA
-684 RELGID
+684 SELGID
-690 KSHGELNPEQKAL
+690 ESHGELNPEQKAL

-748 VVLLRDELS
+748 VVLLRDELEG
-757 DLVFALRLAKKTFG
+757 LVFALRQAKKTFK

-816 LRLKGKL
+816 LRLKGQP

>member
-6 HCAGRFEGEAVI
+6 HCAGHFEAEAVI

-40 GLSEFYSRLKKGEQN
+40 GLSEFYSKLKKGEQN
-55 LAKPSSKHFDKQSAS
+55 LAKPSSKHFDKQSAG

-94 GIHCPACIWLNEKAL
+94 GIHCPACIWLNERAL

-149 YDPKPFNEVNGAK
+149 YDPKPFNAIKSAK

-259 LSGSEQVYFDSA
+259 LSGLPEVYFDSA

-277 IFAGKFLQT
+277 IFTGKFLQT

-293 QGLENISSLFVEQV
+293 RELENISSLFVEQV
-307 MSVKNLG
+307 MSVKN
-314 NFRIPNISEFK
+314 NSRIPSISEFK

-337 VLLRQGER
+337 VLLRSGER

-407 KLLSNGV
+407 KLLSNAS

-426 ISSYFGWA
+426 ISSHFGWA
-434 ILGLCVASFVFWSA
+434 ILGLCVVSFVFWSV
-448 ANISAWSGANA
+448 ANISAWSGASA
-459 FGVAIS
+459 FGIAIS

-478 TPIATLVAMGTSTKR
+478 TPIATLVAMGTATKR
-493 LVVFKDAKVLET
+493 SVVFKDAKVLET

-526 VLSEQRFLPF
+526 VLKGQRFLPF

-557 SYILEKTCTLTPFR
+557 SYILEKTCALSSFN
-571 QDALENIQN
+571 QGILENIQN
-580 IAGKGISATYKGVK
+580 IAGKGITATYKGVK
-594 IAGGSAVFIES
+594 IAGGSAAFIES
-605 MAFVESRAFVKSL
+605 MAFIESKAFVKSL
-618 GASLVDDTQYSSSE
+618 GASLADDSSSSE

-639 KLVARFFLDDELREG
+639 KLVARFLLGDELREN
-654 AKASIKEL
+654 AKTSIKEL

-670 MLSGDKKIVASKVA
+670 MLSGDKQIVASKVA
-684 RELGID
+684 SELGID
-690 KSHGELNPEQKAL
+690 ESHGELNPEQKAL

-757 DLVFALRLAKKTFG
+757 DLVFALRLAKKTFK

-816 LRLKGKL
+816 LRLKGQL

>member
-6 HCAGRFEGEAVI
+6 HCAGHFEGEAVI

-40 GLSEFYSRLKKGEQN
+40 GFSEFYSKLKKGEQN
-55 LAKPSSKHFDKQSAS
+55 LAKPSSKHFDKQSAG

-149 YDPKPFNEVNGAK
+149 YDPKPFNEVKGAK
-162 NSLSREHYARL
+162 NSLSREYYARL

-184 WVAIAVYSGYFEGL
+184 WVAIALYSGYFEGL

-231 ALKLRQISMDVNVSL
+231 SLKLHQISMDVNVSL

-259 LSGSEQVYFDSA
+259 LSGWEQVYFDSA

-293 QGLENISSLFVEQV
+293 QELENISSLFVEQV
-307 MSVKNLG
+307 MSVKN
-314 NFRIPNISEFK
+314 NSRIPSISEFK

-337 VLLRQGER
+337 VLLRSGER
-345 AMIDGVVLSGE
+345 AMIDGVVLSGQ

-407 KLLSNGV
+407 KLLSNAS
-414 FARAQIEELANK
+414 FARAEIEELANK
-426 ISSYFGWA
+426 ISSHFGWA

-448 ANISAWSGANA
+448 ANISAWSGASA

-478 TPIATLVAMGTSTKR
+478 TPIATLVAMGTATKR
-493 LVVFKDAKVLET
+493 SVVFKDAKVLET

-526 VLSEQRFLPF
+526 VLKGQRFLPF

-557 SYILEKTCTLTPFR
+557 SYILENALSPFR
-571 QDALENIQN
+571 QGALENIQN

-594 IAGGSAVFIES
+594 IAGGSA
-605 MAFVESRAFVKSL
+605 AFVKSL
-618 GASLVDDTQYSSSE
+618 GAILADDTGDSSSE

-670 MLSGDKKIVASKVA
+670 MLSGDKQIVASKVA
-684 RELGID
+684 SELGID
-690 KSHGELNPEQKAL
+690 ESHGELNPEQKAL

-748 VVLLRDELS
+748 VVLLRDELG
-757 DLVFALRLAKKTFG
+757 DLVFALRQAKKTFK

-816 LRLKGKL
+816 LRLKGQP

>member
-6 HCAGRFEGEAVI
+6 HCAGHLEAEAVI

-40 GLSEFYSRLKKGEQN
+40 GFSEFYSKLKKDEKN
-55 LAKPSSKHFDKQSAS
+55 LAKPSSKHFDQQSAG

-94 GIHCPACIWLNEKAL
+94 GIHCPACIWLNERAL

-149 YDPKPFNEVNGAK
+149 YDPKPFNEVKGAK
-162 NSLSREHYARL
+162 NSLSREYYARL

-184 WVAIAVYSGYFEGL
+184 WVAIALYSGYFEGL

-231 ALKLRQISMDVNVSL
+231 SLKLRQISMDVNVSL

-277 IFAGKFLQT
+277 IFTGKFLQT

-293 QGLENISSLFVEQV
+293 QELENISSLFVEQV
-307 MSVKNLG
+307 MSVKN
-314 NFRIPNISEFK
+314 NSRIPSISEFK

-337 VLLRQGER
+337 VLLRSGER

-407 KLLSNGV
+407 KLLSNAS

-426 ISSYFGWA
+426 ISSHFGWA
-434 ILGLCVASFVFWSA
+434 ILALCVASFVFWSA

-459 FGVAIS
+459 FGIAIS

-478 TPIATLVAMGTSTKR
+478 TPIATLVAMGTATKR
-493 LVVFKDAKVLET
+493 SVVFKDAKVLET

-526 VLSEQRFLPF
+526 VLKGQRFLPF
-536 DDGALL
+536 DDEALL

-557 SYILEKTCTLTPFR
+557 SYILEKTCALSPFS
-571 QDALENIQN
+571 QGALENIQN
-580 IAGKGISATYKGVK
+580 IAGKGITATYKGVK
-594 IAGGSAVFIES
+594 IAGGSA
-605 MAFVESRAFVKSL
+605 AFVKSL
-618 GASLVDDTQYSSSE
+618 GASLSDDTQGSSE
-632 YYFMYDN
+632 YYFMYDG

-670 MLSGDKKIVASKVA
+670 MLSGDKQIVASKVA
-684 RELGID
+684 SELGID
-690 KSHGELNPEQKAL
+690 ESHGELNPEQKAL

-748 VVLLRDELS
+748 VVLLRDELG
-757 DLVFALRLAKKTFG
+757 DLVFALRQAKKTFK

-816 LRLKGKL
+816 LRLKGQP

>member
-6 HCAGRFEGEAVI
+6 HCAGHFEGEAVI
-18 DANGNEFCCNGCKNV
+18 DANGDEFCCNGCKNV

-40 GLSEFYSRLKKGEQN
+40 GFSEFYSKLKKDEKN

-80 ENSPFIC
+80 ESSPFIC

-162 NSLSREHYARL
+162 NSLSREYYARL

-184 WVAIAVYSGYFEGL
+184 WVAIALYSGYFEGL

-231 ALKLRQISMDVNVSL
+231 SLKLRQISMDVNVSL

-293 QGLENISSLFVEQV
+293 QELENISSLFVEQV
-307 MSVKNLG
+307 MSVKN
-314 NFRIPNISEFK
+314 NSRIPSISEFK

-337 VLLRQGER
+337 VLLRSGER

-407 KLLSNGV
+407 KLLSNAS

-426 ISSYFGWA
+426 ISSHFGWA

-493 LVVFKDAKVLET
+493 SVVFKDAKVLET
-505 LAKCDIIAF
+505 LAKCDIVAF

-526 VLSEQRFLPF
+526 VLKGQRFLPF

-557 SYILEKTCTLTPFR
+557 SYILEKTCALSPFS

-594 IAGGSAVFIES
+594 IAGGSRAFIE
-605 MAFVESRAFVKSL
+605 SL
-618 GASLVDDTQYSSSE
+618 GASLSDDAQDSSSE

-639 KLVARFFLDDELREG
+639 KLVARFLLDDELREG

-670 MLSGDKKIVASKVA
+670 MLSGDKQIVASKVA
-684 RELGID
+684 SELGID
-690 KSHGELNPEQKAL
+690 ESHGELNPEQKAL

-748 VVLLRDELS
+748 VVLLRDELG
-757 DLVFALRLAKKTFG
+757 DLVFALRQAKKTFK

-816 LRLKGKL
+816 LRLKGQP

>member
-6 HCAGRFEGEAVI
+6 HCAGHFEAEAVI

-40 GLSEFYSRLKKGEQN
+40 GLSEFYSKLKKGEQN
-55 LAKPSSKHFDKQSAS
+55 LAKPSSKHFDKQSAG

-198 SLGAKKIL
+198 SAGAKKIL

-216 PVFYTASVFYRSALS
+216 PVFYTASVFYRSAIS
-231 ALKLRQISMDVNVSL
+231 SLKLRQINMDVNVSL

-277 IFAGKFLQT
+277 IFTGKFLQT

-307 MSVKNLG
+307 MSVKN
-314 NFRIPNISEFK
+314 NSRIPSISEFK

-337 VLLRQGER
+337 VLLRSGER

-407 KLLSNGV
+407 KLLSNAS
-414 FARAQIEELANK
+414 FARARIEELANK
-426 ISSYFGWA
+426 ISSHFGWA
-434 ILGLCVASFVFWSA
+434 ILALCVASFVFWSV

-459 FGVAIS
+459 FGIAIS

-493 LVVFKDAKVLET
+493 SIVFKDAKVLET

-536 DDGALL
+536 DDGDLL

-557 SYILEKTCTLTPFR
+557 SYILKNALSSFR
-571 QDALENIQN
+571 QGALENIQN
-580 IAGKGISATYKGVK
+580 IAGKGITATYKGVK
-594 IAGGSAVFIES
+594 IAGGSA
-605 MAFVESRAFVKSL
+605 AFVKSL
-618 GASLVDDTQYSSSE
+618 GASLADEGGSSE

-670 MLSGDKKIVASKVA
+670 MLSGDKQIVASKVA
-684 RELGID
+684 SELGID

-757 DLVFALRLAKKTFG
+757 DLVFALRLAKKTFK

-816 LRLKGKL
+816 LRLKGRL

>member
-6 HCAGRFEGEAVI
+6 HCAGHFEGEAVR
-18 DANGNEFCCNGCKNV
+18 DANGDEFCCNGCKNV

-40 GLSEFYSRLKKGEQN
+40 GFGEFYSKLKKGEQN

-133 RKTALEEILN
+133 RKTALEDILN

-149 YDPKPFNEVNGAK
+149 YDPKPFNEVKGAK
-162 NSLSREHYARL
+162 NSLSREYYARL

-184 WVAIAVYSGYFEGL
+184 WVAIALYSGYFEGL
-198 SLGAKKIL
+198 SAGAKKIL

-259 LSGSEQVYFDSA
+259 LSGAEQVYFDSA

-293 QGLENISSLFVEQV
+293 QELENISSLFVEQV
-307 MSVKNLG
+307 MSVKN
-314 NFRIPNISEFK
+314 NSRIPSISEFK
-325 PCDVSEV
+325 PCDVSEI

-337 VLLRQGER
+337 VLLRSGER

-407 KLLSNGV
+407 KLLSNAS
-414 FARAQIEELANK
+414 FARAEIEELANK
-426 ISSYFGWA
+426 ISSHFGWA
-434 ILGLCVASFVFWSA
+434 ILALCVVSFVFWSVV
-448 ANISAWSGANA
+448 NISAWSGANA
-459 FGVAIS
+459 FGIAIS

-478 TPIATLVAMGTSTKR
+478 TPIATLVAMGTATKR
-493 LVVFKDAKVLET
+493 SIVFKDAKVLET
-505 LAKCDIIAF
+505 LAKCDIVAF

-526 VLSEQRFLPF
+526 VLKGQRFLPF

-557 SYILEKTCTLTPFR
+557 SYILENALSPFS
-571 QDALENIQN
+571 QGALENIQN
-580 IAGKGISATYKGVK
+580 IAGKGITATYKGVK
-594 IAGGSAVFIES
+594 IAGGSK
-605 MAFVESRAFVKSL
+605 AFVKSL
-618 GASLVDDTQYSSSE
+618 GANLADDTGGSSSE
-632 YYFMYDN
+632 YYFMYDS

-670 MLSGDKKIVASKVA
+670 MLSGDKQIVASKVA
-684 RELGID
+684 SELGID
-690 KSHGELNPEQKAL
+690 ESHGELNPEQKAL

-748 VVLLRDELS
+748 VVLLRDELG
-757 DLVFALRLAKKTFG
+757 DLVFALRQAKKTFK

-816 LRLKGKL
+816 LRLKGQP

>member
-6 HCAGRFEGEAVI
+6 HCAGHFEGEAVI
-18 DANGNEFCCNGCKNV
+18 DANGDEFCCNGCKNV

-40 GLSEFYSRLKKGEQN
+40 GFSEFYSKLKKGEQN
-55 LAKPSSKHFDKQSAS
+55 LAKPSSKHFDKQSAG

-80 ENSPFIC
+80 ESSPFIC

-133 RKTALEEILN
+133 RKTALEDILN

-162 NSLSREHYARL
+162 NSLSREYYARL

-184 WVAIAVYSGYFEGL
+184 WVAIALYSGYFEGL

-231 ALKLRQISMDVNVSL
+231 SLKLRQISMDVNVSL

-259 LSGSEQVYFDSA
+259 LSGWEQVYFDSA

-293 QGLENISSLFVEQV
+293 QELENISSLFVEQV
-307 MSVKNLG
+307 MSVKN
-314 NFRIPNISEFK
+314 NSRIPNISEFK

-382 ALCAEGSVIYK
+382 ALCSEGSVIYK

-407 KLLSNGV
+407 KLLSNAS

-426 ISSYFGWA
+426 ISSHFGWA
-434 ILGLCVASFVFWSA
+434 ILGLCVASFVFWSV

-459 FGVAIS
+459 FGIAIS

-478 TPIATLVAMGTSTKR
+478 TPIATLVAMGTATKR
-493 LVVFKDAKVLET
+493 SIVFKDAKVLET

-514 DKTGTLSKANLK
+514 DKTGTLSKASLK

-542 ALASAST
+542 ALASASA

-557 SYILEKTCTLTPFR
+557 SYVLKNASSPFSEGI
-571 QDALENIQN
+571 LENIQN
-580 IAGKGISATYKGVK
+580 IAGKGITATYKGVK
-594 IAGGSAVFIES
+594 IAGGSAAFIES
-605 MAFVESRAFVKSL
+605 MAFVKSL
-618 GASLVDDTQYSSSE
+618 GASLADDTQDSSSE
-632 YYFMYDN
+632 YYFMYDG
-639 KLVARFFLDDELREG
+639 KLVARFFLGDELREG

-670 MLSGDKKIVASKVA
+670 MLSGDKQIVASKVA

-690 KSHGELNPEQKAL
+690 ESHGELNPEQKAL

-748 VVLLRDELS
+748 VVLLRDELG
-757 DLVFALRLAKKTFG
+757 DLVFALRQAKKTFK

-816 LRLKGKL
+816 LRLKGQP

>member
-6 HCAGRFEGEAVI
+6 HCAGHFEGEAVI
-18 DANGNEFCCNGCKNV
+18 DANGDEFCCNGCKNV

-40 GLSEFYSRLKKGEQN
+40 GFSEFYSKLKKGEQN

-133 RKTALEEILN
+133 RKTALEDILN

-162 NSLSREHYARL
+162 NSLSREYYARL

-184 WVAIAVYSGYFEGL
+184 WVAIALYSGYFEGL

-231 ALKLRQISMDVNVSL
+231 SLKLRQISMDVNVSL

-277 IFAGKFLQT
+277 IFTGKFLQT

-293 QGLENISSLFVEQV
+293 QELENISSLFVEQV
-307 MSVKNLG
+307 MSVKN
-314 NFRIPNISEFK
+314 NSRIPSISEFK

-337 VLLRQGER
+337 VLLRSGER

-407 KLLSNGV
+407 KLLSNAS

-426 ISSYFGWA
+426 ISSHFGWA

-478 TPIATLVAMGTSTKR
+478 TPIATLVAMGTATKR
-493 LVVFKDAKVLET
+493 SVVFKDAKVLET

-526 VLSEQRFLPF
+526 VLKGQRFLPF
-536 DDGALL
+536 DDEALL

-557 SYILEKTCTLTPFR
+557 SYILEKTCALSPFS

-580 IAGKGISATYKGVK
+580 IAGKGITATYKGVK
-594 IAGGSAVFIES
+594 IAGGSA
-605 MAFVESRAFVKSL
+605 AFVKSL
-618 GASLVDDTQYSSSE
+618 GASLADDTQGGSE
-632 YYFMYDN
+632 YYFMYDG

-670 MLSGDKKIVASKVA
+670 MLSGDKQIVASKVA
-684 RELGID
+684 SELGID
-690 KSHGELNPEQKAL
+690 ESHGELNPEQKAL

-748 VVLLRDELS
+748 VVLLRDELEG
-757 DLVFALRLAKKTFG
+757 LVFALRLAKKTFK

-816 LRLKGKL
+816 LRLKGQP

>member
-6 HCAGRFEGEAVI
+6 HCAGHFEAEAVI

-40 GLSEFYSRLKKGEQN
+40 GLSEFYSKLKKGEQN
-55 LAKPSSKHFDKQSAS
+55 LAKPSSKHFDKQSAG

-162 NSLSREHYARL
+162 NSLSREYYARL

-231 ALKLRQISMDVNVSL
+231 SLKLRQINMDVNVSL

-277 IFAGKFLQT
+277 IFTGKFLQT

-293 QGLENISSLFVEQV
+293 QELENISSLFVEQV
-307 MSVKNLG
+307 MSVKN
-314 NFRIPNISEFK
+314 NSRIPSISEFK
-325 PCDVSEV
+325 PCDVSEI

-337 VLLRQGER
+337 VLLRSGER

-407 KLLSNGV
+407 KLLSNAS

-426 ISSYFGWA
+426 ISSHFGWA
-434 ILGLCVASFVFWSA
+434 ILGLCVASFVFWSV

-478 TPIATLVAMGTSTKR
+478 TPIATLVAMGTATKR
-493 LVVFKDAKVLET
+493 SIVFKDAKVLET

-526 VLSEQRFLPF
+526 VLKGQRFLPF
-536 DDGALL
+536 DDEALL

-557 SYILEKTCTLTPFR
+557 SYILEKTCALSSFS

-580 IAGKGISATYKGVK
+580 IAGKGITATYKGVK
-594 IAGGSAVFIES
+594 IAGGSAAFIES
-605 MAFVESRAFVKSL
+605 MAFVKSL
-618 GASLVDDTQYSSSE
+618 GASLSDDTQDSSSE
-632 YYFMYDN
+632 YYFMYDG

-670 MLSGDKKIVASKVA
+670 MLSGDKQIVASKVA
-684 RELGID
+684 SELGID

-748 VVLLRDELS
+748 VVLLRDELG
-757 DLVFALRLAKKTFG
+757 DLVFALRLAKKTFK

-816 LRLKGKL
+816 LRLKGQL

>member
-6 HCAGRFEGEAVI
+6 HCAGHFEGEAVR
-18 DANGNEFCCNGCKNV
+18 DANGDEFCCNGCKNV

-40 GLSEFYSRLKKGEQN
+40 GFGEFYSKLKKGEQN

-149 YDPKPFNEVNGAK
+149 YDPKPFNAIKSAK
-162 NSLSREHYARL
+162 NSLSREYYARL

-184 WVAIAVYSGYFEGL
+184 WVAIALYSGYFEGL
-198 SLGAKKIL
+198 STGAKKIL

-231 ALKLRQISMDVNVSL
+231 SLKLRQINMDVNVSL

-259 LSGSEQVYFDSA
+259 LSGAEQVYFDSA

-293 QGLENISSLFVEQV
+293 QELENISSLFVEQV
-307 MSVKNLG
+307 MSVKN
-314 NFRIPNISEFK
+314 NSRIPSISEFK

-337 VLLRQGER
+337 VLLRSGER

-371 GISKDDALLSG
+371 GISKDDVLLSG

-407 KLLSNGV
+407 KLLSNAS

-426 ISSYFGWA
+426 ISSHFGWA
-434 ILGLCVASFVFWSA
+434 ILGLCVASFVFWSV
-448 ANISAWSGANA
+448 ANISAWSGASA

-478 TPIATLVAMGTSTKR
+478 TPIATLVAMGTATKR
-493 LVVFKDAKVLET
+493 SIVFKDAKVLET

-526 VLSEQRFLPF
+526 VLKGQRFLPF

-557 SYILEKTCTLTPFR
+557 SYILEKTCTLSSFN
-571 QDALENIQN
+571 QGILENIQN
-580 IAGKGISATYKGVK
+580 IAGKGITATYKGVK
-594 IAGGSAVFIES
+594 IAGGSK
-605 MAFVESRAFVKSL
+605 AFVKSL
-618 GASLVDDTQYSSSE
+618 GASLADDTGGSSSE

-639 KLVARFFLDDELREG
+639 KLVARFLLGDELREG

-670 MLSGDKKIVASKVA
+670 MLSGDKQIVASKVA
-684 RELGID
+684 SELGID
-690 KSHGELNPEQKAL
+690 ESHGELNPEQKAL

-757 DLVFALRLAKKTFG
+757 DLVFALRQAKKTFK

-816 LRLKGKL
+816 LRLKGQP

>member
-6 HCAGRFEGEAVI
+6 HCAGHFEAEAVI

-40 GLSEFYSRLKKGEQN
+40 GLSEFYSKLKKGEQN
-55 LAKPSSKHFDKQSAS
+55 LAKPSSKHFDKQSAG

-198 SLGAKKIL
+198 STGAKKIL

-231 ALKLRQISMDVNVSL
+231 SLKLRQINMDVNVSL

-277 IFAGKFLQT
+277 IFTGKFLQT

-293 QGLENISSLFVEQV
+293 QELENISSLFVEQV
-307 MSVKNLG
+307 MSVKN
-314 NFRIPNISEFK
+314 NSRIPSISEFK

-337 VLLRQGER
+337 VLLRSGER

-407 KLLSNGV
+407 KLLSNAS

-426 ISSYFGWA
+426 ISSHFGWA

-459 FGVAIS
+459 FGIAIS

-478 TPIATLVAMGTSTKR
+478 TPIATLVAMGTATKR
-493 LVVFKDAKVLET
+493 SIVFKDAKVLET

-536 DDGALL
+536 DDEALL

-557 SYILEKTCTLTPFR
+557 SYILENALSPFR
-571 QDALENIQN
+571 QGALENIQN
-580 IAGKGISATYKGVK
+580 IAGKGITATYKGVK
-594 IAGGSAVFIES
+594 IAGGSAAFIES
-605 MAFVESRAFVKSL
+605 MAFIESKAFVKSL
-618 GASLVDDTQYSSSE
+618 GASTADDSSSSE

-670 MLSGDKKIVASKVA
+670 MLSGDKQIVASKVA
-684 RELGID
+684 SELGID
-690 KSHGELNPEQKAL
+690 ESHGELNPEQKAL

-742 SVGVSD
+742 SVGISD

-757 DLVFALRLAKKTFG
+757 DLVFALRLAKKTFK

-816 LRLKGKL
+816 LRLKGQL

>member
-6 HCAGRFEGEAVI
+6 HCAGHFEGEAII

-33 YAYLKSQ
+33 YAYLNSQ
-40 GLSEFYSRLKKGEQN
+40 GFGEFYSKLKKGEQN
-55 LAKPSSKHFDKQSAS
+55 LAKPSSKHFDKQSAG

-133 RKTALEEILN
+133 RKTALEDILN

-149 YDPKPFNEVNGAK
+149 YDPKPFNEVKGAN
-162 NSLSREHYARL
+162 NSLSREYYARL

-231 ALKLRQISMDVNVSL
+231 SLKLRQISMDVNVSL

-259 LSGSEQVYFDSA
+259 LSGAEQVYFDSA

-293 QGLENISSLFVEQV
+293 RELENISSLFVEQV
-307 MSVKNLG
+307 MSVKN
-314 NFRIPNISEFK
+314 NSRIPSISEFK

-337 VLLRQGER
+337 VLLRSGER

-407 KLLSNGV
+407 KLLSNAS
-414 FARAQIEELANK
+414 FARAEIEELANK
-426 ISSYFGWA
+426 ISSHFGWA
-434 ILGLCVASFVFWSA
+434 ILALCVASFVFWSV

-478 TPIATLVAMGTSTKR
+478 TPIATLVAMGTATKR
-493 LVVFKDAKVLET
+493 SIVFKDAKVLET

-526 VLSEQRFLPF
+526 VLKGQRFLPF

-557 SYILEKTCTLTPFR
+557 SYILEKTCTLSSFN
-571 QDALENIQN
+571 QGILENIQN

-594 IAGGSAVFIES
+594 IAGGS
-605 MAFVESRAFVKSL
+605 RAFVKSL
-618 GASLVDDTQYSSSE
+618 GASLADDTGGSSSE

-639 KLVARFFLDDELREG
+639 KLVARFFLGDELREN
-654 AKASIKEL
+654 AKTSIKEL

-670 MLSGDKKIVASKVA
+670 MLSGDKQIVASKVA
-684 RELGID
+684 SELGID
-690 KSHGELNPEQKAL
+690 ESHGELNPEQKAL

-748 VVLLRDELS
+748 VVLLRDELG
-757 DLVFALRLAKKTFG
+757 DLVFALRQAKKTFK

-816 LRLKGKL
+816 LRLKGQL

>member
-6 HCAGRFEGEAVI
+6 HCAGHFEGEAVI

-40 GLSEFYSRLKKGEQN
+40 GFSEFYSKLKNGEQN

-133 RKTALEEILN
+133 RKTALEDILN

-149 YDPKPFNEVNGAK
+149 YDPKPFNEVKGAK
-162 NSLSREHYARL
+162 NSLSREYYARL

-184 WVAIAVYSGYFEGL
+184 WVAIALYSGYFEGL

-231 ALKLRQISMDVNVSL
+231 SLKLRQINMDVNVSL

-293 QGLENISSLFVEQV
+293 QELENISSLFVEQV
-307 MSVKNLG
+307 MSVKN
-314 NFRIPNISEFK
+314 NSRIPSISEFK
-325 PCDVSEV
+325 PCDVSEI

-337 VLLRQGER
+337 VLLRSGER
-345 AMIDGVVLSGE
+345 AMIDGVVLSGQ

-407 KLLSNGV
+407 KLLSNAS
-414 FARAQIEELANK
+414 FARAEIEELANK
-426 ISSYFGWA
+426 ISSHFGWA
-434 ILGLCVASFVFWSA
+434 ILALCVASFVFWSV

-478 TPIATLVAMGTSTKR
+478 TPIATLVAMGTATKR
-493 LVVFKDAKVLET
+493 SVVFKDAKVLET

-526 VLSEQRFLPF
+526 VLKGQRFLPF

-557 SYILEKTCTLTPFR
+557 SYILEKTCTLSSFN
-571 QDALENIQN
+571 QGILENIQN

-594 IAGGSAVFIES
+594 IAGGS
-605 MAFVESRAFVKSL
+605 RAFVKSL
-618 GASLVDDTQYSSSE
+618 GASLADDTGGSSSE

-639 KLVARFFLDDELREG
+639 KLVARFFLDDELREN
-654 AKASIKEL
+654 AKTSIKEL

-670 MLSGDKKIVASKVA
+670 MLSGDKQIVASKVA
-684 RELGID
+684 SELGID
-690 KSHGELNPEQKAL
+690 ESHGELNPEQKAL

-748 VVLLRDELS
+748 VVLLRDELEG
-757 DLVFALRLAKKTFG
+757 LVFALRQAKKTFK

-816 LRLKGKL
+816 LRLKGQP

>member
-6 HCAGRFEGEAVI
+6 HCAGHFEGEAVR

-33 YAYLKSQ
+33 YAYLNSQ
-40 GLSEFYSRLKKGEQN
+40 GFGEFYSKLKKGEQN

-133 RKTALEEILN
+133 RKTALEDILN

-149 YDPKPFNEVNGAK
+149 YDPKPFNEVKGAK
-162 NSLSREHYARL
+162 NSLSREYYARL

-184 WVAIAVYSGYFEGL
+184 WVAIALYSGYFEGL

-231 ALKLRQISMDVNVSL
+231 SLKLRQINMDVNVSL

-293 QGLENISSLFVEQV
+293 QELENISSLFVEQV
-307 MSVKNLG
+307 MSVKN
-314 NFRIPNISEFK
+314 NSRIPSISEFK

-337 VLLRQGER
+337 VLLRSGER
-345 AMIDGVVLSGE
+345 AMIDGVVLSGQ

-371 GISKDDALLSG
+371 GISKDDTLLSG

-407 KLLSNGV
+407 KLLSNAS
-414 FARAQIEELANK
+414 FARAEIEELANK
-426 ISSYFGWA
+426 ISSHFGWA
-434 ILGLCVASFVFWSA
+434 ILALCVASFVFWSVV
-448 ANISAWSGANA
+448 NISAWSGASA

-478 TPIATLVAMGTSTKR
+478 TPIATLVAMGTATKR
-493 LVVFKDAKVLET
+493 SIVFKDAKVLET

-526 VLSEQRFLPF
+526 VLKGQRFLPF

-557 SYILEKTCTLTPFR
+557 SYILEKTCTLSSFN
-571 QDALENIQN
+571 QGILENIQN

-594 IAGGSAVFIES
+594 IAGGSK
-605 MAFVESRAFVKSL
+605 AFVKSL
-618 GASLVDDTQYSSSE
+618 GASLADDTGGSSSE

-639 KLVARFFLDDELREG
+639 KLVARFLLGDELREN
-654 AKASIKEL
+654 AKTSIKEL

-670 MLSGDKKIVASKVA
+670 MLSGDKQIVASKVA
-684 RELGID
+684 SELGID

-748 VVLLRDELS
+748 VVLLRDELEG
-757 DLVFALRLAKKTFG
+757 LVFALRQAKKTFK

-816 LRLKGKL
+816 LRLKGQP